1 MLANEITPDHI
12 EVPVG
17 PLRSQDQIVAEI
29 NALGA
34 KAKQASDKAD
44 QYRATRRQNIS
55 ELHQRWPDEWLQIVK
70 EQCKIGR
77 SEAFKQLA
85 IADGRTTE
93 EKERQKTAAR
103 VGASR
108 ESPLRSGPKNAEIIE
123 VSGDDAE
130 DEPEHTA
137 SAAVSAQVAPKAE
150 MSASD
155 PVAPN
160 AAAFAKDGQ
169 DPDEAEFLAKADVA
183 IAAARYS
190 GELLYESLI
199 EKSRAVI
206 RAWQRCLIEL
216 ERDWQAAGE

>member
-1 MLANEITPDHI
+1 MLANEITLDRV
-12 EVPVG
+12 EVPVS

-55 ELHQRWPDEWLQIVK
+55 ELHKRWPDEWLQIVK

-77 SEAFKQLA
+77 REAYKQVA

-93 EKERQKTAAR
+93 EKAREKDAAAKRRQ
-103 VGASR
+103 
-108 ESPLRSGPKNAEIIE
+108 RSAGHPALNTTENIE
-123 VSGDDAE
+123 QSGDDAE
-130 DEPEHTA
+130 DSPEHMA
-137 SAAVSAQVAPKAE
+137 SATVSAQVAP
-150 MSASD
+150 
-155 PVAPN
+155 N
-160 AAAFAKDGQ
+160 AAGVSNEEQ
-169 DPDEAEFLAKADVA
+169 DPHEAEFLAKADAA

-190 GELLYESLI
+190 GDLLYESLI
-199 EKSRAVI
+199 EKSREVI

-216 ERDWQAAGE
+216 EREWQASDDYAQN

>member
-1 MLANEITPDHI
+1 MLANEITLDRI
-12 EVPVG
+12 EGPVS

-55 ELHQRWPDEWLQIVK
+55 ELHRRWPDEWLQIVK

-77 SEAFKQLA
+77 REAYKQVA

-93 EKERQKTAAR
+93 EKEREKDAAAKR
-103 VGASR
+103 R
-108 ESPLRSGPKNAEIIE
+108 QRSAGHPALNATENIE
-123 VSGDDAE
+123 RSGDDAE
-130 DEPEHTA
+130 DRPEHMA
-137 SAAVSAQVAPKAE
+137 STTVSAQVAP
-150 MSASD
+150 
-155 PVAPN
+155 N
-160 AAAFAKDGQ
+160 AAGVSNEEQ
-169 DPDEAEFLAKADVA
+169 DPHEAAFLAKADTA

-206 RAWQRCLIEL
+206 RAWQRCLIDL
-216 ERDWQAAGE
+216 EREWQASDDDAQN

>member
-1 MLANEITPDHI
+1 MLANEITLDRV
-12 EVPVG
+12 EVPVS

-55 ELHQRWPDEWLQIVK
+55 ELHKRWPDEWLQIVK

-77 SEAFKQLA
+77 REAYKQVA

-93 EKERQKTAAR
+93 EKERGKDAAAKR
-103 VGASR
+103 R
-108 ESPLRSGPKNAEIIE
+108 QRSAGHPALNTTENIE
-123 VSGDDAE
+123 QSGDDAE
-130 DEPEHTA
+130 DSPEHMA
-137 SAAVSAQVAPKAE
+137 SATVSAQVAP
-150 MSASD
+150 
-155 PVAPN
+155 N
-160 AAAFAKDGQ
+160 AAGVSNEEQ
-169 DPDEAEFLAKADVA
+169 DPHEAEFLAKADAA

-190 GELLYESLI
+190 GDLLYESLI
-199 EKSRAVI
+199 EKSREVI

-216 ERDWQAAGE
+216 EREWQASDDYAQN